1 MGSWICWRIPRQ
13 SCRGEF
19 GSRIQIING
28 VAPAFADSPVYPKP
42 DANLMYY
49 LNRRFQLGLANYD
62 AAGLEPLGDLDQE
75 ALFRFPN
82 SVSDESPSGKQAGYK
97 LRDWFDAAGIL
108 IARPAEHS
116 ECHVGVALKGGSNG
130 ENHNHNDVGS
140 YVFVLTDKCLILD
153 PGHERYTARTFSPH
167 RYDSNLLNSFGH
179 DVPMVAG
186 TLQRTGAAAKA
197 KVVKAE
203 FTDAADTLTLDITSA
218 YAVPELIKLERTWV
232 YSRQGAGSLTVTDHV
247 TFKSPQAFGTALITL
262 GKWSQVDASHLQI
275 EDGKQAAT
283 VSIQA
288 SGPIK
293 VEPTVIKEDAPVTPT
308 RLGLNLAENTTDATI
323 TLVIMPAK
331 TSN

>member
-1 MGSWICWRIPRQ
+1 
-13 SCRGEF
+13 
-19 GSRIQIING
+19 
-28 VAPAFADSPVYPKP
+28 
-42 DANLMYY
+42 
-49 LNRRFQLGLANYD
+49 LGLSTYD
-62 AAGLEPLGDLDQE
+62 AAGAEPLGDLDQE
-75 ALFRFPN
+75 GLFRFAN
-82 SVSDESPSGKQAGYK
+82 SVSGEAPSGKPAAYQ
-97 LRDWFDAAGIL
+97 LRDWFDQAGIL
-108 IARPAEHS
+108 IARPRQNL

-140 YVFVLTDKCLILD
+140 YVFVLNDKCLILD
-153 PGHERYTARTFSPH
+153 PGHERYTARTFSAH

-218 YAVPELIKLERTWV
+218 YAVPELVKLERTWV
-232 YSRQGAGSLTVTDHV
+232 YSREGAGSLTVTDHA

-262 GKWSQVDASHLQI
+262 GKWSQVDASHLEI
-275 EDGKQAAT
+275 EDGKQEAM

-288 SGPIK
+288 SGAVK

-308 RLGLNLAENTTDATI
+308 RVGLNLAEKTTEARI
-323 TLVIMPAK
+323 TLVITPTQMSK
-331 TSN
+331 